1 MRLNTHKVIYAHD
14 FIVLPDLGFK
24 QVNESQ
30 RQTAFPVFCSQLK
43 SIPNKHINL
52 IELFSV

>member
-1 MRLNTHKVIYAHD
+1 MRLNMHKVIYAHD
-14 FIVLPDLGFK
+14 FMVLPDLGLK
-24 QVNESQ
+24 QVNESL